1 VAEEPWTKRED
12 ETSRAYDV
20 FCVYLELGP
29 RERSLQ
35 KVCEELGKKSGYV
48 RHLERWSSEHDW
60 VDRAAAW
67 DEHMAEKRR
76 QEYEKEMTSGLAHAG
91 ARVRKL
97 KDLHDRLE
105 DELEDNLWTEDV
117 KIGPQGAQVR
127 IKQYNTALV
136 RDYLR
141 SLKHIAKEV
150 GGRKKQIDVSDTDDQ
165 VTFVLPENGREEGSS
180 DD

>member
-1 VAEEPWTKRED
+1 MSDEPWTRLED
-12 ETSRAYDV
+12 ETDKAYRA
-20 FCVYLELGP
+20 FCIYRDAGP
-29 RERSLQ
+29 DKRTHEYVR
-35 KVCEELGKKSGYV
+35 EELGKASGYT
-48 RHLERWSSEHDW
+48 RWLEEWSSKYDW
-60 VDRAAAW
+60 VDRASAY
-67 DEHMAEKRR
+67 DDHLEEQRR
-76 QEYEKEMTSGLAHAG
+76 QEYEEEMTSGLAHAG

-105 DELEDNLWTEDV
+105 DELEENLWTEDV

-165 VTFVLPENGREEGSS
+165 VTFVLPENGREEGS
-180 DD
+180 DDD